1 MTALRYSSA
10 AGRWAI
16 AATVLG
22 SGMAGLDSSVVGIA
36 LPAIGRDFHAALADL
51 QWTVDAYLVTLAGF
65 LLLGGS
71 LADRFGRRRVFAVG
85 VVAFALASV
94 VSGAAPSATV
104 LIVARALQGAGG
116 ALLTPGSLAILES
129 SFAERD
135 RAAAIGA
142 WSGFTGIASAAG
154 PFVGGFLI
162 DALSWRLIF
171 FINLPVAAVTLAL
184 AFRHVPESRDPAA
197 AVSFDPPGVLLVAA
211 GLGALSF
218 GLIEGPPLGWTSVLV
233 LATLCAGGAALAG
246 FVDVEAWRSAPM
258 LPLAIFSSGRF
269 SATNAV
275 TFAVYAALGGVL
287 FLVPVALQTVM
298 GYSALQAGVAL
309 LPITLVMLALSPRS
323 GALSSRIGPGWQM
336 SLGPLCVAGGM
347 LLLTRVGVHGSYWTD
362 VLPGVA
368 VLGLGLATTVAPLT
382 ATALASAPAEH
393 SGLASAVN
401 NTIARSA
408 RLVAVAVL
416 PVAAG
421 ITGSSYL
428 HPRDFAAGFDAA
440 MVIAAVATAAGG
452 VLAGAT
458 VLRGQHRQQRLRI
471 FHRIE

>member
-36 LPAIGRDFHAALADL
+36 LPAIGHDFHTALADL

-85 VVAFALASV
+85 VVVFALASV
-94 VSGAAPSATV
+94 VSGASPSATV

-129 SFAERD
+129 SFAARD

-162 DALSWRLIF
+162 DAVSWRLIF
-171 FINLPVAAVTLAL
+171 LINLPVAAATLAL

-197 AVSFDPPGVLLVAA
+197 AGSLDPPGVVLVAA
-211 GLGALSF
+211 ELGALSF
-218 GLIEGPPLGWTSVLV
+218 GLIEGPGLGWTSVLV

-246 FVDVEAWRSAPM
+246 FVAVEAWRSAPM

-336 SLGPLCVAGGM
+336 SLGPLGVAGGM
-347 LLLTRVGVHGSYWTD
+347 LLLTRIGVHASYWTD
-362 VLPGVA
+362 VLPGV
-368 VLGLGLATTVAPLT
+368 VLLGLGLATTVAPLT
-382 ATALASAPAEH
+382 ATALASAPEEH

-401 NTIARSA
+401 NTVARSA

-421 ITGSSYL
+421 ITGASYL
-428 HPRDFAAGFDAA
+428 HPREFAAGFDAA
-440 MVIAAVATAAGG
+440 MLIATAGTAAGG
-452 VLAGAT
+452 MLAAAT
-458 VLRGQHRQQRLRI
+458 VLRGQRRQ
-471 FHRIE
+471 